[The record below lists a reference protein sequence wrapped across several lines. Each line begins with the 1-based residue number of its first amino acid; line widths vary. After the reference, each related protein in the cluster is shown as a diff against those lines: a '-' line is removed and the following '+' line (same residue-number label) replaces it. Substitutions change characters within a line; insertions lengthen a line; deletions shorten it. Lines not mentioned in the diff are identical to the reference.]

1 MVTSLSRR
9 LSSRRKNM
17 NITELLSQFSDPEII
32 HTLSVA
38 DKLTAGLVAT
48 VLGMGI
54 TFTALIILQFVIVL
68 MDKLS
73 KQPRKPGTE
82 KSQTSKST
90 KSSSEP
96 DSSTNDELIAVISTV
111 IASQLKKPVNNI
123 VIRNI
128 EKIDDPSPV
137 WNRAGVIEQ
146 MNSRY

>member
-1 MVTSLSRR
+1 MT
-9 LSSRRKNM
+9 
-17 NITELLSQFSDPEII
+17 ITELLSQFSDPEII

-82 KSQTSKST
+82 KSQAGQST
-90 KSSSEP
+90 KSPPGPVTSG
-96 DSSTNDELIAVISTV
+96 NDELIAVISTV
-111 IASQLKKPVNNI
+111 IASQLKKPVNSI

-128 EKIDDPSPV
+128 EKIDDPAPV
-137 WNRAGVIEQ
+137 WNKAGVIEQ
-146 MNSRY
+146 MNSRL

>member
-9 LSSRRKNM
+9 LSLRRKNM
-17 NITELLSQFSDPEII
+17 TIPELLSQFSDPEII

-82 KSQTSKST
+82 KSQAGKST
-90 KSSSEP
+90 KSSPEP
-96 DSSTNDELIAVISTV
+96 ISSANDELIAVISTV
-111 IASQLKKPVNNI
+111 IASQLKKPMNNI